1 MFLSLLFFEFVKLG
15 INILVEFTRETL
27 LAWEFLCAKLLN
39 YLFNDFPF
47 LIVGFRYSF
56 SF

>member
-15 INILVEFTRETL
+15 VNVLVEFTREPL
-27 LAWEFLCAKLLN
+27 LAWDFLCGKLLN
-39 YLFNDFPF
+39 YLFNDFTF
-47 LIVGFRYSF
+47 LIVGFRYSL